1 MGAEAHHPFGPSS
14 LKRRELC
21 PGSFR
26 MEKDLPSV
34 DTEESKSGTNLHEI
48 IAKILSGDDTLVVPM
63 EDAELVRMMEDKFY
77 EIRGTEPKDFFI
89 EKQLSFS
96 YCGIEQ
102 LSGTADVVIVLND
115 RIIIIDWKT
124 GHRPVEEA
132 SDNVQGA
139 AYALAAMQEFK
150 KEIAEVHFYNPRIK
164 QDSFHTFT
172 NRNALASYIMRVISS
187 CMKGNAPIIPGEE
200 QCRYCKAAAHG
211 TCPMLAKTAEITAT
225 RAEELIPLKSLSAL
239 TVDELCELK
248 RRCDLV
254 AKLGERVDNRI
265 KAVCEESGSCGR
277 WRLKEVSGGKEIKD
291 INAVFSAVS
300 GVLDAPKFLEACSVS
315 VSKLKGAYATVLKES
330 GAFQTKKEGEA
341 QFMSTL
347 SELIFEKPPKK
358 QLVEGK

>member
-48 IAKILSGDDTLVVPM
+48 IAKILSGDDTLAVPA
-63 EDAELVRMMEDKFY
+63 EDSELVRLMEDKFY
-77 EIRGTEPKDFFI
+77 EIKGTEPKDFFI
-89 EKQLSFS
+89 EKELSFS
-96 YCGIEQ
+96 YCGIVQ
-102 LSGTADVVIVLND
+102 FFGKADIVIVKND
-115 RIIIIDWKT
+115 RVIIIDWKT

-132 SDNVQGA
+132 SDNIQGA
-139 AYALAAMQEFK
+139 GYALAAMQEFK
-150 KEIAEVHFYNPRIK
+150 KEIADVHFYNPRIK

-172 NRNALASYIMRVISS
+172 NRNALATYIMRVINLSS
-187 CMKGNAPIIPGEE
+187 KDDSPLVQGDE

-211 TCPMLAKTAEITAT
+211 TCPVLAKTAEITAT
-225 RAEELIPLKSLSAL
+225 KAEDLIPLKSLSSL

-254 AKLGERVDNRI
+254 AKLGERVENRI
-265 KAVCEESGSCGR
+265 KSICEESGSCGR
-277 WRLKEVSGGKEIKD
+277 WTLKEVSGGKEIRD
-291 INAVFSAVS
+291 INAAFNAV
-300 GVLDAPKFLEACSVS
+300 GDFLGAPDFLSACSVS
-315 VSKLKGAYATVLKES
+315 VSKLKDVYASLLKES
-330 GAFQTKKEGEA
+330 GAFKTKKEGEA
-341 QFMSTL
+341 QFMTAL
-347 SELIFEKPPKK
+347 SEIIFEKPPKK